1 MIKYISLILFI
12 GLSWGQKE
20 YNIDHIEKQGVVYK
34 QKVSDEIVN
43 GNIFQISGEMKLP
56 LGMMKDGKKT
66 GKWMVWYN
74 DGTKKQ
80 EGTFNDDGRRDG
92 LWTYWDKS
100 NGKEYKG
107 KVEVSFEDGGVI
119 GAMIYDGGGF
129 EWYPNN
135 EIKSYNSYKNGTLDG
150 LITRWY
156 DNGQKETE
164 YTLKNRNYDGL
175 FTRWRV
181 NGGKEREGTFKDGKK
196 DGKWTEWYDNGQKM
210 YEGTYKGLDKW
221 GDPQLDGV
229 YTGWYD
235 NGQKRSYGTYKVGN
249 KDSKWTYWYK
259 NGQKM
264 DEETFKDGHL
274 ISEKKWN
281 KDGSLIE

>member
-34 QKVSDEIVN
+34 QKVIDEIVN

-119 GAMIYDGGGF
+119 GAMIYD
-129 EWYPNN
+129 
-135 EIKSYNSYKNGTLDG
+135 
-150 LITRWY
+150 
-156 DNGQKETE
+156 
-164 YTLKNRNYDGL
+164 
-175 FTRWRV
+175 
-181 NGGKEREGTFKDGKK
+181 
-196 DGKWTEWYDNGQKM
+196 
-210 YEGTYKGLDKW
+210 
-221 GDPQLDGV
+221 
-229 YTGWYD
+229 
-235 NGQKRSYGTYKVGN
+235 
-249 KDSKWTYWYK
+249 
-259 NGQKM
+259 
-264 DEETFKDGHL
+264 
-274 ISEKKWN
+274 
-281 KDGSLIE
+281 

>member
-1 MIKYISLILFI
+1 MIQYISLILFI
-12 GLSWGQKE
+12 GLTWGQKE
-20 YNIDHIEKQGVVYK
+20 YNIDHIVKQGVVYK
-34 QKVSDEIVN
+34 EKFTDEIVN
-43 GNIFQISGEMKLP
+43 GNIFKMSGEMKLP
-56 LGMMKDGKKT
+56 LGKMKDGKKT
-66 GKWMVWYN
+66 DKWMVWYN

-119 GAMIYDGGGF
+119 GTMIYEGGGF
-129 EWYPNN
+129 LWYPNN

-150 LITRWY
+150 L
-156 DNGQKETE
+156 
-164 YTLKNRNYDGL
+164 

-181 NGGKEREGTFKDGKK
+181 NGVKEREGSFKDGKK
-196 DGKWTEWYDNGQKM
+196 NGKWTEWYDNGQKI
-210 YEGTYKGLDKW
+210 YEGNYKGLDKW
-221 GDPQLDGV
+221 GDPQLDGL

-235 NGQKRSYGTYKVGN
+235 NGQKRSYGTYNVGE
-249 KDSKWTYWYK
+249 KDGKWTYWYK

-264 DEETFKDGHL
+264 DEEIYKDGEL
-274 ISEKKWN
+274 ITEKKWN
-281 KDGSLIE
+281 KDGSVNK